1 MKKNKNRMYALLST
15 IGVILFATGFVL
27 IKLLQDVEGI
37 LSTLP
42 YICIGIGA
50 GVFGHNLGELIKN
63 LAVRKDPQAAKQI
76 EIEAKDERNIAISN
90 KAKAKAYDL
99 MLMIS
104 GALMLAF
111 ALMQI
116 DIYIILTFVAA
127 YLFVVFIFVYYLWKY
142 QKEM

>member
-1 MKKNKNRMYALLST
+1 MRRNRNRMYALLSA
-15 IGVILFATGFVL
+15 IGFILFAAGLVV
-27 IKLLQDVEGI
+27 IKFSQDAEGI
-37 LSTLP
+37 LRTLP

-50 GVFGHNLGELIKN
+50 GVFGYNFGELMKN

-99 MLMIS
+99 MLIIF
-104 GALMLAF
+104 GALMMAF

-116 DIYIILTFVAA
+116 EIYVLLTFVTA
-127 YLFVVFIFVYYLWKY
+127 YLIIVFTCTYYLWKY
-142 QKEM
+142 QKNM